1 MKVRERLIGTAATLL
16 VVALLVGMPWLLIH
30 TAGSPIPTRIPSA
43 DEVTGWLTRPDD
55 GTLAL
60 GAIRYAGWL
69 VWLILTGTLLVE
81 IAAAARGIRA
91 PRLPGLS
98 LPQLGANRL
107 VAAAALLFIALPVL
121 AGAATPAWA
130 EPSNP
135 TTSAPLNPSTP
146 AAETVEVTATPAT
159 TGVGYVEHVVTRGDT
174 LSGLAST
181 YLGDAG
187 RWREIFDASTGI
199 RQPGGRHLTNP
210 DLIVD
215 GWTLRIRTATPTN
228 TTAAAGYVEHVV
240 IAGDTLSGLAKS
252 YLGDAGRW
260 QEIVDASSGIRQ
272 PGGRHLTNPDLIVDG
287 WTLRIP
293 LPGIAAPATPR
304 ATSADTQ
311 PAAPAPEGSG
321 SVTSAPVTQP
331 PVTPPASTVPST
343 QAPATPAPTADPTQQ
358 QGTTTSGPASEVT
371 GAGEGMSA
379 PWLLTGFTIGGAVLA
394 GSAILVLRRR
404 RQHQFRLRRPG
415 WALATPG
422 PALAPVEKTIT
433 VVGSVA
439 APTVE
444 FMDDVLRRLAADRA
458 RQAKPMPSLERVEL
472 TDRDLVAHFASP
484 ADLEDP
490 WQPDDEAGRRWR
502 VAPTASRD
510 PVVDQPAPYPLLV
523 TCGTTDEGRIC
534 LLNLEQLGTVCVTGD
549 KDYSLDFVRYVGAEL
564 AVNPWS
570 RDVRVTCLGVAGEV
584 SAMNPARFTPPRS
597 AADAAAALQAEAAA
611 TTARISQTGTD
622 LVTSRTGQLTGEAW
636 GAQVLLVDAGTATDE
651 TVKQLARMVADKP
664 GTTATAIVVTG
675 GQQTITGPE
684 LRFTPHGRLLIPQA
698 GLDLVA
704 VGLTSDEARGC
715 AALLAHADT
724 AGDVLMPA
732 SSRAT
737 DGWRALADDAGALRP
752 DRIIPREVPDK
763 TTLEPAHTLLET
775 HPAPSDLLETLTRDD
790 LEQLDPKIP
799 EHVRAEV
806 ESADPDLDQ
815 DVRDWFAPDC
825 DRPRLAL
832 LGPVAVRAHGAP
844 IAKRKPFFIEV
855 LAYLALR
862 EHGATAEEVAT
873 AFGHNLST
881 TRSSVKTVRDWLGVN
896 PRTGERHLPEASKS
910 RAAASR
916 GMPVYQVDDLLTDI
930 DLFRRLRLR
939 GQARGKDGTTDLVTA
954 LRLVTGRPFSQLRH
968 GGWSWLS
975 DMNIDNH
982 MVCAIVDVAHLLTG
996 WFLTNGDIRR
1006 ARAAT
1011 ETALLAAPYDALT
1024 KLDLATVTKAEGHLE
1039 EARQIVRE
1047 VCNEPDEDG
1056 LPSEINDRLGEVIAR
1071 MDWLEAS

>member
-1 MKVRERLIGTAATLL
+1 
-16 VVALLVGMPWLLIH
+16 
-30 TAGSPIPTRIPSA
+30 
-43 DEVTGWLTRPDD
+43 
-55 GTLAL
+55 
-60 GAIRYAGWL
+60 
-69 VWLILTGTLLVE
+69 
-81 IAAAARGIRA
+81 
-91 PRLPGLS
+91 
-98 LPQLGANRL
+98 
-107 VAAAALLFIALPVL
+107 
-121 AGAATPAWA
+121 
-130 EPSNP
+130 
-135 TTSAPLNPSTP
+135 
-146 AAETVEVTATPAT
+146 
-159 TGVGYVEHVVTRGDT
+159 VGYVEHMVTAGDT
-174 LSGLAST
+174 LSGLATS

-187 RWREIFDASTGI
+187 QWPEIFNASTGI
-199 RQPGGRHLTNP
+199 RQPGGRQLTNP
-210 DLIVD
+210 DLI
-215 GWTLRIRTATPTN
+215 L
-228 TTAAAGYVEHVV
+228 
-240 IAGDTLSGLAKS
+240 
-252 YLGDAGRW
+252 
-260 QEIVDASSGIRQ
+260 
-272 PGGRHLTNPDLIVDG
+272 DG

-293 LPGIAAPATPR
+293 TPATTAPVTPQ

-311 PAAPAPEGSG
+311 PAAQPPDGSG
-321 SVTSAPVTQP
+321 RVTSVPATLPAA
-331 PVTPPASTVPST
+331 TPPASAVPST
-343 QAPATPAPTADPTQQ
+343 QATATATPTADASQQ
-358 QGTTTSGPASEVT
+358 QNTPTSSSASEVT
-371 GAGEGMSA
+371 APGERMSA
-379 PWLLTGFTIGGAVLA
+379 PWLLTGLTIGGAVLA

-404 RQHQFRLRRPG
+404 REHQFRLRRPG
-415 WALATPG
+415 WALATPS

-439 APTVE
+439 APTVQ

-458 RQAKPMPSLERVEL
+458 RLAKPMPPLDRVEL

-490 WQPDDEAGRRWR
+490 WQPDGQTGLRWR
-502 VAPTASRD
+502 VAPTATSD

-549 KDYSLDFVRYVGAEL
+549 KDYSLDFVRYIGAEL

-570 RDVRVTCLGVAGEV
+570 RDVKVTCLGVADEV
-584 SAMNPARFTPPRS
+584 FAMNPERFTPPRS
-597 AADAAAALQAEAAA
+597 AADAAAELQAEAAA

-651 TVKQLARMVADKP
+651 TVQQLARMVADKP

-675 GQQTITGPE
+675 EQHTITGPE
-684 LRFTPHGRLLIPQA
+684 LRFTPHGRLFIPHT

-715 AALLAHADT
+715 AALLAQPDT
-724 AGDVLMPA
+724 AGDVPMPA

-752 DRIIPREVPDK
+752 DRTIPRQVPDK
-763 TTLEPAHTLLET
+763 DTLEPAHTLLET
-775 HPAPSDLLETLTRDD
+775 HPAPADLPETLTRDD
-790 LEQLDPKIP
+790 LEQLDPKVP

-815 DVRDWFAPDC
+815 DVRDRFAPDC
-825 DRPRLAL
+825 DRPRLTL